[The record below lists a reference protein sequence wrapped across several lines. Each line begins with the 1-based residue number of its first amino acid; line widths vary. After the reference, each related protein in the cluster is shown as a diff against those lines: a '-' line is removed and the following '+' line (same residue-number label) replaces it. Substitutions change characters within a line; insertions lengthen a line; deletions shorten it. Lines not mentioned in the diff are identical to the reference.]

1 MQAFG
6 FTTKYLLRVLLPSVL
21 FFILQLPSSRR
32 PELLPLRMDADTA
45 VPSTFLCLCP
55 LCVCVPYTTAC
66 VIPVI
71 KSLSSKRVNIHF
83 SCRVGCF
90 PTLSFFP
97 LVIRNFPVL
106 KFLSLWSLSCS
117 QYSQFCCASVCLSI
131 GMLDPVWPSALKE
144 QC

>member
-1 MQAFG
+1 MLHASIWLHYKVPSSCSSAFSS
-6 FTTKYLLRVLLPSVL
+6 VLHPSVT
-21 FFILQLPSSRR
+21 FQRR

-90 PTLSFFP
+90 PTLSFFL

-117 QYSQFCCASVCLSI
+117 QYSQFCCASVCLS
-131 GMLDPVWPSALKE
+131 ALG
-144 QC
+144 CWTLSDLLH